1 MADNYLEE
9 KYEQFLKRKDA
20 EHEAKC
26 RIWKKRLEAYRKKL
40 EAEKEKNFKK
50 I

>member
-20 EHEAKC
+20 EHQAKC
-26 RIWKKRLEAYRKKL
+26 KLWKKRLYAYRKKM
-40 EAEKEKNFKK
+40 EEEKKF
-50 I
+50 